1 MSKHKHQAAFLRIVL
16 NALFHMHFVLLLCV
30 VLGHFTEEGSQM
42 SSMLFQ
48 GMNYKGLKFTP
59 KSQSRVKNVIS
70 PRL

>member
-16 NALFHMHFVLLLCV
+16 NALFHM